1 MASGKTDRQTDKSSR
16 WQFTA
21 YQDQWDLFKQ
31 MPPGIAEWGWQQ
43 EQCPKTQKLHY
54 QGYLRTPSQVRF
66 SALKKIL
73 PGVHIEVAKNWQAL
87 LNYCQKLD
95 TRVEGEAPVHVINT
109 YYTQYTYAEKLGR
122 QLYDLYKLDFEDW
135 SDQTALQYI
144 EQHAR
149 LDIRAGHREIMWIIS
164 NPNWKVAW
172 KYWKDI
178 ISSYSINATPESSW
192 TRQTPPQPQSQ
203 TPPSTPRPKPGD
215 VAHTD
220 REDHGNN

>member
-21 YQDQWDLFKQ
+21 YEDQWDLFKT
-31 MPPGIAEWGWQQ
+31 MPPGIAEWGWQK
-43 EQCPKTQKLHY
+43 ETCPNTQKLHY
-54 QGYLRTPSQVRF
+54 QGYLRTTSQVRF

-87 LNYCQKLD
+87 INYCQKID
-95 TRVEGEAPVHVINT
+95 TRVEGEAPVHVVNT
-109 YYTQYTYAEKLGR
+109 YYTQYTYAEKLGK

-178 ISSYSINATPESSW
+178 ISSHSINATPPSERTS
-192 TRQTPPQPQSQ
+192 QTPSQPP
-203 TPPSTPRPKPGD
+203 TPPPSTPRPKPGD